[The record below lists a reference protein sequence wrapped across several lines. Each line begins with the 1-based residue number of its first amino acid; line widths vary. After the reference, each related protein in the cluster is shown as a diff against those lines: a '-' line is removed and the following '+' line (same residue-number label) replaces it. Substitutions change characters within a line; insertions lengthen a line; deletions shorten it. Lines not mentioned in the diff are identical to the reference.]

1 LSAEELSKRGDGMS
15 GLLKQWRYEARTRL
29 SELLDEVV
37 QSIKQVHPECTV
49 ILFGSYARGDVH
61 DDSDLDI
68 CVLVPELRYNR
79 VNMRVDARSAIRE
92 DFPLPIDVLLYTHDE
107 FEESAK
113 KKSRMQY
120 QIKNEGLVLN
130 G

>member
-1 LSAEELSKRGDGMS
+1 MS
-15 GLLKQWRYEARTRL
+15 ILLQQWKNEVKTRL
-29 SELLDEVV
+29 PELLDEVA

-79 VNMRVDARSAIRE
+79 VNMRVDARCAVRD
-92 DFPLPIDVLLYTHDE
+92 DFPLPIDVLLYTYDE

-113 KKSRMQY
+113 KRSRMQY
-120 QIKNEGLVLN
+120 KIKNEGVVL
-130 G
+130 GG